1 MYPYLCTHFSF
12 TSMQYDEKYF
22 NLLCTKKIKIEV
34 DNGIVSKQLVS
45 LNISIKENVLRTL

>member
-1 MYPYLCTHFSF
+1 
-12 TSMQYDEKYF
+12 MQYDEKYF